1 MFVRGMLAL
10 LCAPRI
16 MARSGLK
23 PAGRAWQN
31 IRVARTTI
39 RPNEIMG

>member
-1 MFVRGMLAL
+1 MFVRGMSRVLR
-10 LCAPRI
+10 APRI

-31 IRVARTTI
+31 IRVARNDN
-39 RPNEIMG
+39 PP